1 MLALVHHLVVT
12 SAFPLAEVV
21 ALAADLTTDLAIVEF
36 VGPGDPMFRRL
47 LRGRER
53 LYEGITEAAF
63 ESRVRERFEVLRR
76 EPLEGSERTLYV
88 LWKRPVAVSFP
99 RPLRYHAVSHRWDG
113 ARGGRTGMASTVW
126 KGFLTFGLISV
137 PVRLFAAARREHV
150 SFHQIHKPCGT
161 RIASSFGVRTISA
174 WSSATRS

>member
-1 MLALVHHLVVT
+1 MVAVDSDPVVVGTLWRNARAKGAGILPLVVDIARPTPATGWRNRECPSFLERCHGHFDAVLMLALVHHLVVT
-12 SAFPLAEVV
+12 ERIPLAEVV

-88 LWKRPVAVSFP
+88 LRKRPVAV
-99 RPLRYHAVSHRWDG
+99 V
-113 ARGGRTGMASTVW
+113 
-126 KGFLTFGLISV
+126 
-137 PVRLFAAARREHV
+137 
-150 SFHQIHKPCGT
+150 
-161 RIASSFGVRTISA
+161 
-174 WSSATRS
+174 